1 MSHNAANLPRYIHY
15 KRMRRNIAARFCLL
29 AACLLAGLPAL
40 SWAQSTGS
48 FPQRNV
54 MVTGGQFT
62 IETYIDVGPLSAPV
76 FPLDDRGTFANP
88 RVSSKRCP

>member
-1 MSHNAANLPRYIHY
+1 
-15 KRMRRNIAARFCLL
+15 
-29 AACLLAGLPAL
+29 
-40 SWAQSTGS
+40 
-48 FPQRNV
+48 